1 MLKSTL
7 TQTHRNN
14 NNDDLLFTVTKSKS
28 TKSIYVKV
36 WHEFD
41 RLLKIVDMADKK
53 EGEGG
58 GEEFIYYQERWEGKD
73 WRGVPLNPVGEQLR
87 R

>member
-58 GEEFIYYQERWEGKD
+58 GRNSYTIKKD
-73 WRGVPLNPVGEQLR
+73 WKAKTGEVYHLIQ
-87 R
+87 